1 MARRTT
7 IKGGKRLKR
16 FLANAKRSARARQP
30 VMTAGFHEPHVA
42 ALAAQLEFGNPR
54 TNLPEWPAFRQTK
67 DAALA
72 AGRAVVVKEL
82 KGRVRSGDVTI
93 PATVAEQAAEAMAKT
108 LRFGY
113 ADYHGPGLSERQRAR
128 KEGTP
133 HEDDE
138 LVGHRGPRLIQ
149 HIRGR
154 VER

>member
-1 MARRTT
+1 MAKRTT

-30 VMTAGFHEPHVA
+30 VMMAGFHERHIA
-42 ALAAQLEFGNPR
+42 TLAARLEFGDPR
-54 TNLPEWPAFRQTK
+54 NGLPERPAFRESK
-67 DAALA
+67 DAALK
-72 AGRAVVVKEL
+72 AGRDVIAKEL
-82 KGRVRSGDVTI
+82 KGQVRSGDFTI
-93 PATVAEQAAEAMAKT
+93 PTAVAEQAAEAMAKT

-149 HIRGR
+149 HIRGKVR
-154 VER
+154 